1 MPEHFTLRSL
11 NSLDH
16 YVHLLR
22 GNRRRDTAVIDQREL
37 GYLAL
42 RLYEDHLMDPIL
54 FTQAAVNMGWT
65 CHVYNGV
72 PQVQGPGFIY
82 RLRDGDND
90 LVAALCR
97 WSVTI
102 TDLGRKRPWRARIM
116 TWQFRCRIWANAQRF
131 RRSLK

>member
-22 GNRRRDTAVIDQREL
+22 GPRRQQTAIIDQREL
-37 GYLAL
+37 GMLAL
-42 RLYEDHLMDPIL
+42 RLYEDYLADPAL
-54 FTQAAVNMGWT
+54 FSQAAVNTGWT
-65 CHVYNGV
+65 VHVYNGT
-72 PQVQGPGFIY
+72 PQVQGAGFIY

-90 LVAALCR
+90 LVGALCR
-97 WSVTI
+97 WSVSI
-102 TDLGRKRPWRARIM
+102 TELSRVRPWRARVM
-116 TWQFRCRIWANAQRF
+116 TWQFRCKVWAKAQRY